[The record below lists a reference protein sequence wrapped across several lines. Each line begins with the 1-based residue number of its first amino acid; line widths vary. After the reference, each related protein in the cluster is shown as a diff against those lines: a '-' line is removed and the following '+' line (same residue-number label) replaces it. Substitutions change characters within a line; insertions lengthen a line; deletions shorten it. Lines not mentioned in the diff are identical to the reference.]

1 MNDGE
6 SGNGPVVDPAP
17 PRRGLSFHA
26 PRVGLGVVLA
36 LLTYG
41 LFRTAPAVDLPIYE
55 VGSVAVDNVIAPF
68 AFRVLK
74 TKDELEKER
83 TAIANAVEPVFA
95 YVPSAVDSAKNSLN
109 SFGAAIGQAATAT
122 PQTAVAARSSFS
134 PGWKTMSCASSTF
147 LARMKLVSSPPSGEP
162 R

>member
-83 TAIANAVEPVFA
+83 TAIANAVEQALQAINQLTEAGLLRPTIDRVFDFDQA
-95 YVPSAVDSAKNSLN
+95 VEAHRYMETQPANGRIVIAVPDAIARAKD
-109 SFGAAIGQAATAT
+109 AAA
-122 PQTAVAARSSFS
+122 
-134 PGWKTMSCASSTF
+134 
-147 LARMKLVSSPPSGEP
+147 
-162 R
+162 